1 MYSSHTISSPVGK
14 LQLVAGVDGLRAV
27 LWEGEDGSRIKLG
40 AWVEDVDHPVLREAE
55 KQLNEYFVGA
65 RRVFDIPLDLAGTDL
80 QKRVWMQLLQIPY
93 GVTQT
98 YSQLAAQI
106 GAPAAVRA
114 VGAANGRNPVSII
127 IPCHRLVGSNGSLT
141 GFAGGLDNKK
151 WLLELEAGRL

>member
-1 MYSSHTISSPVGK
+1 MYVSHTISSPVGK
-14 LQLVAGVDGLRAV
+14 LQLVAGVHSLRAV

-40 AWVEDVDHPVLREAE
+40 ACVEDADHPVLRETE
-55 KQLNEYFVGA
+55 KQLNEYFAGT
-65 RRVFDIPLDLAGTDL
+65 RKVFDLPLDLAGTDL

-93 GVTQT
+93 GATQT

-127 IPCHRLVGSNGSLT
+127 IPCHRLVGSNGGLT
-141 GFAGGLDNKK
+141 GFAGGLDNKR